1 MALWG
6 HWIEWSGH
14 PLDYLTTREKHAK
27 TSRVADVLVVRLPT
41 ILKTDKNILLEHTYS
56 ILSNMDEKQ
65 LPVLH
70 TGKKSSFVSPNS
82 GQMTVLFLP
91 DHLATSI

>member
-1 MALWG
+1 M
-6 HWIEWSGH
+6 
-14 PLDYLTTREKHAK
+14 
-27 TSRVADVLVVRLPT
+27 
-41 ILKTDKNILLEHTYS
+41 YS

-91 DHLATSI
+91 DHLPPYKTCIRHE